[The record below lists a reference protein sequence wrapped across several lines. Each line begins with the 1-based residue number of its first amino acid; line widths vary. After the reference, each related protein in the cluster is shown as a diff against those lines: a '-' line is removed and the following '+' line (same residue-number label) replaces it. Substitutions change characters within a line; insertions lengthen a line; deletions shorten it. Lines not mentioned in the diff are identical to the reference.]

1 MIMLPR
7 LSPFYVGALLALYEH
22 KVFVLSVA
30 FGINAFD
37 QYGVELGKIA
47 AKKIDAALQSDE
59 LGTVVDGVDAVT
71 QAQIAWIKKQ
81 H

>member
-1 MIMLPR
+1 
-7 LSPFYVGALLALYEH
+7 
-22 KVFVLSVA
+22 VFVLSVA

-47 AKKIDAALQSDE
+47 AKRIDTSLISAVANNGNQVIE
-59 LGTVVDGVDAVT
+59 GVDAVT

-81 H
+81 V